1 MRKGKKLPKSFGDA
15 AIAGVNIVPVID
27 LCLVLLVILLVV
39 SPMLEKPPVEV
50 QLPKAETKAE
60 KENNI
65 ALTVAPDGR
74 MAVNTDIVE
83 KEKLP
88 RVLKALLLEQGEETV
103 VVIRADKELM
113 YGELTDL
120 LKTVKEAGARR
131 ISLGTDQAKALAP

>member
-1 MRKGKKLPKSFGDA
+1 VSNERRKNLGDA

-50 QLPKAETKAE
+50 KLPEAQTKAE

-65 ALTVAPDGR
+65 SVTVAPDGR
-74 MAVNTDIVE
+74 LAVNTDLVE
-83 KEKLP
+83 REKLGNVL
-88 RVLKALLLEQGEETV
+88 RVLLLEQGNDTV
-103 VVIRADKELM
+103 VIIRADKEVL

-120 LKTVKEAGARR
+120 LKIIKTAGATR
-131 ISLGTDQAKALAP
+131 ISLGTIQAKAAS

>member
-1 MRKGKKLPKSFGDA
+1 MSNERRKNLGDA

-50 QLPKAETKAE
+50 KLPEAQTKSE

-65 ALTVAPDGR
+65 SVTVAPDGR
-74 MAVNTDIVE
+74 LAVNTDLVE
-83 KEKLP
+83 KEKLGNHL
-88 RVLKALLLEQGEETV
+88 RVLLLEQGNDTV
-103 VVIRADKELM
+103 VIIRADKEVL

-120 LKTVKEAGARR
+120 LKIIKTAGAIR
-131 ISLGTDQAKALAP
+131 ISLGTIQAKAGT